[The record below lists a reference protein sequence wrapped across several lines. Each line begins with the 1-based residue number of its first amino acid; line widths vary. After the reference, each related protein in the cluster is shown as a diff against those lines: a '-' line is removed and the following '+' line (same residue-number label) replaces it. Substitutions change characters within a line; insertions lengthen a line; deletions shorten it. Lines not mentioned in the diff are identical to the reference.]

1 MVVRV
6 QHVVAAARKAH
17 QFEAPVGNDFVGI
30 HVGGRAGA
38 TLDHIDDELVMELSG
53 HDFIAG
59 LDDGAG
65 VRAADSAQFAV
76 HACCGL
82 LDMCQ
87 GPDQIGHVR
96 DLLARNGE
104 ILDGTG
110 RLHAPVRIGRNF
122 HGSQKI
128 DFCPG
133 HGCHKACSYLS
144 WKKWPGG
151 GCGFSP
157 GKACTAGNANR
168 YMRHCTP
175 ADDYR
180 AQTMFCQSKA
190 LVCAPVLLCQ
200 ACAARP
206 FFQKAAVY
214 GVSSGGG
221 AARHQGRA

>member
-1 MVVRV
+1 MSEAVTL
-6 QHVVAAARKAH
+6 AAIAKELYTAVFSDVLDELGHRDQAL
-17 QFEAPVGNDFVGI
+17 APSI
-30 HVGGRAGA
+30 RP
-38 TLDHIDDELVMELSG
+38 LDDELVMELSG

-76 HACCGL
+76 HACSGL
-82 LDMCQ
+82 LDMRQ
-87 GPDQIGHVR
+87 SPDQIGHVR

-133 HGCHKACSYLS
+133 HGCHKACSHLS

-151 GCGFSP
+151 GCGVSP
-157 GKACTAGNANR
+157 GKAMHR
-168 YMRHCTP
+168 R
-175 ADDYR
+175 
-180 AQTMFCQSKA
+180 
-190 LVCAPVLLCQ
+190 
-200 ACAARP
+200 
-206 FFQKAAVY
+206 
-214 GVSSGGG
+214 
-221 AARHQGRA
+221 